1 MVLNMVSFV
10 MQSTACV
17 LLQNKEVA
25 VNVEKL
31 PEGTVVFEDI
41 GTEKKRGKI
50 LKTLKLPQNTRQG
63 DPLAGRIVYE
73 TLEGYKLW
81 TVVRSTSYNDVYS
94 FLLGHRPVMT

>member
-1 MVLNMVSFV
+1 M
-10 MQSTACV
+10 
-17 LLQNKEVA
+17 
-25 VNVEKL
+25 EKL

-73 TLEGYKLW
+73 TLEGYVLHR
-81 TVVRSTSYNDVYS
+81 VRKKNGPPKHVKIT
-94 FLLGHRPVMT
+94 

>member
-1 MVLNMVSFV
+1 
-10 MQSTACV
+10 
-17 LLQNKEVA
+17 VA

-73 TLEGYKLW
+73 TLEGYGFL
-81 TVVRSTSYNDVYS
+81 SYYKNYVDLVYMMLILFHY
-94 FLLGHRPVMT
+94 FLIVFGSNLLLCCYS